1 MKYTYVPYKKV
12 KPYKKEFETYL
23 VEVKK
28 ELKEE
33 YQVKCNI
40 YPTGSVA
47 KKLVTQNNECFD
59 LDFNLEIIGN
69 QRYPDKKLKNLI
81 IEILN
86 KKILQNNK
94 YSYGKDSTSSI
105 TFHHKCEKVSID
117 IGILK
122 RNKKNELERL
132 IHDKKSDEYKWN
144 LIKDSEDIENK
155 ARKLR
160 KEKKLQNEIRKLYL
174 KKKNNNTHSSP
185 SFIIYIEVINELYN
199 KYYNSSIKPQ
209 YKYLGKMTSNTAL
222 YYFNLFLNKKWVDK
236 KNDFTFSCKQEKG
249 IAYWSCVFGEFKSE
263 GQRKKKKAKNEVC
276 YLFLRNKFKI

>member
-1 MKYTYVPYKKV
+1 MKYTYVPYNEV
-12 KPYKKEFETYL
+12 KPYKKEVETYL
-23 VEVKK
+23 VDAKK
-28 ELKEE
+28 ELKEKH
-33 YQVKCNI
+33 QVKCNI

-47 KKLVTQNNECFD
+47 KKLVTQNNGHFD
-59 LDFNLEIIGN
+59 LDFNLEIRKAQG
-69 QRYPDKKLKNLI
+69 YSDKDLKNLI
-81 IEILN
+81 IRILN
-86 KKILQNNK
+86 TKILQNNK
-94 YSYGKDSTSSI
+94 YSHCKDSTSSI
-105 TFHHKCEKVSID
+105 TFHHKDEKVSID

-144 LIKDSEDIENK
+144 LIKNSEDIENK
-155 ARKLR
+155 AKKLR

-199 KYYNSSIKPQ
+199 KHYNSSIKPQ
-209 YKYLGKMTSNTAL
+209 HKYLDKMTPNTAL

-236 KNDFTFSCKQEKG
+236 KNDFSFSCKQEKG
-249 IAYWSCVFGEFKSE
+249 IAYWSCDLGEFKSK

-276 YLFLRNKFKI
+276 YRFLKNKFKI